1 MEIISNA
8 ESIELKTFSGSAVVV
23 AEGLRTWKNCNDEV
37 LISKGPRFKAVSETL
52 GRLRP
57 VPDRLGVTGNCAET
71 HAVILAKNCRTE
83 EMELTQKWSFISD
96 EKLAVELEFI
106 VPPACA
112 GLSMLGV
119 EMEFPGKEAA
129 FKLETDTGNI
139 TFSDGF
145 DGSLIS
151 VQFAETPIRAGIH
164 RMNLTFI
171 AEKLQNQFEE

>member
-1 MEIISNA
+1 MEIISSA
-8 ESIELKTFSGSAVVV
+8 ESIELKTSSGSAVVV
-23 AEGLRTWKNCNDEV
+23 AEGLRSWKDDSGKV
-37 LISKGPRFKAVSETL
+37 LISRGPRFKAASDTL

-83 EMELTQKWSFISD
+83 EMELTQKWAFSAD
-96 EKLAVELEFI
+96 KTLAVELEFI

-129 FKLETDTGNI
+129 FKLETDNGNI
-139 TFSDGF
+139 SFSDGF
-145 DGSLIS
+145 DGTLIL
-151 VQFAETPIRAGIH
+151 VQFAETPVRAGIH

-171 AEKLQNQFEE
+171 AEKLQNQFEV